1 MTTMQIQRL
10 INGTLMREGAGVKL
24 HRFIGA
30 DRRNDFDP
38 FLLLDEFNSDDPMDY
53 IGGFPAHPHRGFET
67 ITYLLAGQ
75 IAHEDNHGH
84 HGLITAGDVQWMT
97 AGRGIIHAEMP
108 KQTNGRL
115 WGIQLWLNLPAA
127 NKWVEPRYQEYRAA
141 QLPLEH
147 QENGVVVKVI
157 AGETA
162 NKTVSPIHGIV
173 TQPLFFELSIPA
185 GQQFRQQIPKTHQS
199 ILLVLSG
206 AVNVVSE
213 QSVQSVGQGVLASL
227 SQDDW
232 LIIEGEQAHNR
243 CLLIAAKKIDEP
255 IERLGPFV
263 MNTREEVLQAIE
275 DFRNNQF

>member
-1 MTTMQIQRL
+1 MTSMQILQL
-10 INGTLMREGAGVKL
+10 INGTMTREGAGVKL
-24 HRFIGA
+24 YRFIGA
-30 DRRNDFDP
+30 DPRNLFDP

-97 AGRGIIHAEMP
+97 AGRGIIHSEMP
-108 KQTNGRL
+108 QQTSERL
-115 WGIQLWLNLPAA
+115 WGIQLWLNLPAES
-127 NKWVEPRYQEYRAA
+127 KWVEPRYQEYKAV
-141 QLPLEH
+141 QLPLEQ

-162 NKTVSPIHGIV
+162 NKTASPIHGIV

-185 GQQFRQQIPKTHQS
+185 GQQFRQQIPQTHQS

-206 AVNVVSE
+206 AIKVVSE
-213 QSVQSVGQGVLASL
+213 QDTQSVEQGQLASL

-232 LIIEGEQAHNR
+232 LIIEGEHMHNR
-243 CLLIAAKKIDEP
+243 CLLIAAKKINEP

-263 MNTREEVLQAIE
+263 MNTREEILQAIE